1 MLGRLRDRIKPKV
14 KDGFMDPRLVE
25 KILNSDLWEFF
36 DNSINVLT
44 GKKADTYY
52 GIKIP
57 DEPIKRFFMEVNSAN
72 SDIISRQSFANSE
85 FSESEIN
92 TIFETYKFIRGAPAR
107 WFIKCL
113 IWDFMC
119 FREQARLAFLRRD
132 KKSALRSGEILAA
145 KIRMYHYI
153 DWGKAIR
160 EFWIDES
167 MKNYHGYLIVRNID
181 LESKQE

>member
-1 MLGRLRDRIKPKV
+1 MLGRLRDRIKPKG
-14 KDGFMDPRLVE
+14 KDVFLDPRLVE

-36 DNSINVLT
+36 DNSINILT
-44 GKKADTYY
+44 GKKADAYW
-52 GIKIP
+52 GMKIP
-57 DEPIKRFFMEVNSAN
+57 NEPIKRFFVEVSSAN
-72 SDIISRQSFANSE
+72 ADILSRKSFENSE
-85 FSESEIN
+85 FSKDEIN
-92 TIFETYKFIRGAPAR
+92 MICGNYQFIRGAPPR

-119 FREQARLAFLRRD
+119 IREQARIAFLRHD
-132 KKSALRSGEILAA
+132 KKLALRCGEALAA

-167 MKNYHGYLIVRNID
+167 MKNYHIYLIVK
-181 LESKQE
+181 E